1 MDDARFGF
9 IREALESIDTELQKY
24 GGRLMVYSGGPEEI
38 VQGLIESYNIDAVYM
53 NRSYSPRGKKRD
65 ESILSICDAA

>member
-24 GGRLMVYSGGPEEI
+24 GGRLTVYSGEPEEVI
-38 VQGLIESYNIDAVYM
+38 QGLIEKYSIDAVYM
-53 NRSYSPRGKKRD
+53 NRSYSPRGKMRD
-65 ESILSICDAA
+65 DTILSICDTL